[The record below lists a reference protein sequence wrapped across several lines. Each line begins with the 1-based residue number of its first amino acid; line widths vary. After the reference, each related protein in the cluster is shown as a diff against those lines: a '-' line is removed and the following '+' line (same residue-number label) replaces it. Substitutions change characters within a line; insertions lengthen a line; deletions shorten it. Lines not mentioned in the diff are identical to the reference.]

1 MYAGNRGL
9 EGLRYLSGYES
20 SASSVNDRGTIYK
33 RFGDKPYLEACWAGL
48 GAFLGAIVRARSEL
62 SDPV

>member
-9 EGLRYLSGYES
+9 EGLRYVSGYES

-33 RFGDKPYLEACWAGL
+33 RFGDKPYHEACCAGL
-48 GAFLGAIVRARSEL
+48 GTFLGTIVRTRSEF